1 MKKMETGNISELYEH
16 YGHWWGINPQKR
28 QSEEIDIVMTNK
40 SNILLGECKW
50 QNKPIGLETFFRL
63 EERGNIIRNNRDVCY
78 YLFSKSGFEQSL
90 IEYSKNK
97 KIKLIGIDDLVSISE

>member
-1 MKKMETGNISELYEH
+1 MKK
-16 YGHWWGINPQKR
+16 
-28 QSEEIDIVMTNK
+28 EIDIVMTNK
-40 SNILLGECKW
+40 SNILFGECKW

-90 IEYSKNK
+90 IDYSRNK
-97 KIKLIGIDDLVSISE
+97 KINLIGIDDLVSISE